1 VHRQEEQGG
10 EGTPERNTSA
20 GGELRPQPI
29 DPPTHTGRKA
39 KEEKRKQL
47 RNKIKSNIS

>member
-1 VHRQEEQGG
+1 VHRQEEREG

-20 GGELRPQPI
+20 GGKLRPQLI
-29 DPPTHTGRKA
+29 DPPTHTGWKE

-47 RNKIKSNIS
+47 RNKIKLNIS